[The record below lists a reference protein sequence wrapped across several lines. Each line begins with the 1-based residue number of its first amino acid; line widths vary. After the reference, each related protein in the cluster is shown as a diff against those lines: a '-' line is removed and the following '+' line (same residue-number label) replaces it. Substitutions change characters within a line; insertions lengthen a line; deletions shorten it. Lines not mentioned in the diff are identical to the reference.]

1 MDIVPN
7 VSMYIDMPNFRYIEY
22 SIPGIL
28 RIIGNISKFR
38 YIGISIFRY
47 LATYRSFDRSEYRT
61 VGISCVLYRTCFD
74 LLCPLAFLSIFVL
87 ILNESHGNAR
97 RRAKTVRC
105 DTSKVPI
112 FRNISI
118 YSIPLY
124 RKISNFRYIEISN
137 FRYMEISNSRHIT
150 IYRTLDISKYRTVD
164 ISYRTVFRL
173 SLIFP

>member
-1 MDIVPN
+1 
-7 VSMYIDMPNFRYIEY
+7 MPNFRYIEY

-105 DTSKVPI
+105 DTSKFRCFDELKKSI
-112 FRNISI
+112 FRYIKTIFSSM
-118 YSIPLY
+118 YQ
-124 RKISNFRYIEISN
+124 NFRYFDMSTLISSIYQN
-137 FRYMEISNSRHIT
+137 FRYFD
-150 IYRTLDISKYRTVD
+150 IYQNLSSTHQN
-164 ISYRTVFRL
+164 FRFFDL
-173 SLIFP
+173 YV